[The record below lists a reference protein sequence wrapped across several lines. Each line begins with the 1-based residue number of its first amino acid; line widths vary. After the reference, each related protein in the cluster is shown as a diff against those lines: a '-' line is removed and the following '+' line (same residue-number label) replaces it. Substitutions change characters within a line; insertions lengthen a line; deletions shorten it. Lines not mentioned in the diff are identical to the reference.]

1 MFITAV
7 VDNLVCIGNLIDQN
21 GRECG
26 RRETQSDSVQQ
37 IAEGLN
43 EEGLVPLAENG
54 NVTNGLYLCL
64 YVSTLKF

>member
-1 MFITAV
+1 MFIAAV
-7 VDNLVCIGNLIDQN
+7 VDNLKCIGDLINQN

-37 IAEGLN
+37 IAEALT

-54 NVTNGLYLCL
+54 NITNSLYLCL
-64 YVSTLKF
+64 YVFIV